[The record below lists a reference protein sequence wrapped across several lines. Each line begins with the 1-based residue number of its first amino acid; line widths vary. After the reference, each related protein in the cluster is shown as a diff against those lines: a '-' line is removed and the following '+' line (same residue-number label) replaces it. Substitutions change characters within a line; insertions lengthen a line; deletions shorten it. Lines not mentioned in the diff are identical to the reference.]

1 MPKFLI
7 EDKDGKKYQVEA
19 ESAEKA
25 YADFQAFQGSAAQPE
40 QVQPE
45 EIGVGEMFSQA
56 GRNFTGSAKQFGKDV
71 VEAVASP
78 VQSIMA
84 IIDLGAGA
92 LQNALPESLVQAIG
106 EDPRSREIARKV
118 GEYYVQKY
126 GSVDAAMRA
135 FAKDPVGTSADVS
148 AILGIGAATTPA
160 KVSGALRTASAVTD
174 PMQVAAKLAGG
185 AANVSGKVAREI
197 AGMGTGAGSTPVKI
211 AFESGRQ
218 GGAAQNQFRQNITG
232 AADMETALDA
242 AKNNLDQMIA
252 RKSQEYQSSMS
263 AVKADSQILG
273 FNDVDNALN
282 KANKKVRFKAEV
294 VDPEAANV
302 IAKMESEISRWKQLD
317 PAQYHTPAGMDALKQ
332 KLWNFVPENDFGTKK
347 RGAAMDIYHGVA
359 NTIKKQSPI
368 YAKTM
373 GKYSEAQQE
382 IAQIRK
388 ALSMPEGKGRFS
400 ADTAMRKLQ
409 SLMRDNVNTN
419 YGQRTKLAQ
428 KLEESGTQSFM
439 PALAGQSLNQL
450 MPRGLQGQ
458 AALPLTLA
466 TSSLGG
472 LPYVAGQAALT
483 SPRIVGEVA
492 NRAGQ
497 AMGGIDAINAMRNK
511 MVPQEGRAL
520 LDMLMYQGQ
529 QQNQM
534 NQGR

>member
-7 EDKDGKKYQVEA
+7 EDKDGNKYNVEA

-25 YADFQAFQGSAAQPE
+25 YADFQAFLGSAAQ
-40 QVQPE
+40 QQQAKPE
-45 EIGVGEMFSQA
+45 EIGVGEMFAQA
-56 GRNFTGSAKQFGKDV
+56 GSNFAGSAKQFGKDV
-71 VEAVASP
+71 VEAVTSP
-78 VQSIMA
+78 VQSMKA

-106 EDPRSREIARKV
+106 EDPRSRDIARKV
-118 GEYYVQKY
+118 GEHYAQKY

-135 FAKDPVGTSADVS
+135 FATDPVGTSADVS

-174 PMQVAAKLAGG
+174 PMQVAAKLASGT
-185 AANVSGKVAREI
+185 ANVSGQVAREV
-197 AGMGTGAGSTPVKI
+197 AGLGTGAGSTPVKI

-218 GGAAQNQFRQNITG
+218 GGAAQKQFRANITG

-242 AKNNLDQMIA
+242 AKTNLDQMIA
-252 RKSQEYQSSMS
+252 RKSQEYQSSMA

-273 FNDVDNALN
+273 FNDIDNALS
-282 KANKKVRFKAEV
+282 KANEKVRFKAEV

-302 IAKMESEISRWKQLD
+302 IAQMESAITSWKQLD

-332 KLWNFVPENDFGTKK
+332 KLWNLVPENDFGTKK

-388 ALSMPEGKGRFS
+388 ALSMPEGKGKFS

-409 SLMRDNVNTN
+409 SLMRDNVSTN

-428 KLEESGTQSFM
+428 KLEESGTESFM

-466 TSSLGG
+466 TTSLGG
-472 LPYVAGQAALT
+472 LPYLAGQAALT
-483 SPRIVGEVA
+483 SPRIVGGAA

-497 AMGGIDAINAMRNK
+497 VMGGIDTINAIRNR

-529 QQNQM
+529 QQNQ
-534 NQGR
+534 NR